1 MATWRADSVRL
12 FIVLI
17 EVIRCIELQV
27 STTSPVEALLHS
39 DVVLPCTFSH
49 GSSPLR
55 LDLLAVIWK
64 WGDTVVASY
73 GLKDDLSTPRARLSD
88 AELRHGN
95 ASLLLSNVT
104 IADQGL
110 YECSIIYPPDQSNGI
125 VELKAMNPPKISIK
139 SRLVTPNTTNT
150 LQCTCSDFYP
160 GTIKISWQ
168 RAEEVIRAPREE
180 RAEPNENRTFTAT
193 SYLLFTP
200 SSKDANVTFSCVAH
214 HVAMKQPERADFQL
228 EFRRRPQIRITPSIL
243 TPDKEQTLT
252 CDVDGFYPEGIAV
265 SWVVKGEEISS
276 SKVRR
281 KADGNYRMA
290 EHYILT
296 PGETDAGQVLSCKIW
311 QEGFE
316 YPLIEEFTVRLE
328 DKSSF
333 QPALIGAMSAVII
346 LALASGIGYLIWRT
360 VQKQKLIVS
369 DIIVPTKIK
378 VGKKVCLTCSIE
390 GSDLKGVTVKWLVN
404 DNLISDKLLCDTQ
417 DDFNLSLLS
426 DNDPQYWI
434 ELRKIPS
441 HGRKQVLSFL
451 HFVVS
456 LQEHKG
462 AEFKCQVSQEGK
474 ITCIV
479 RKTTI
484 AHLTDS
490 TDC

>member
-1 MATWRADSVRL
+1 MAARAAELVGLLTVL
-12 FIVLI
+12 F
-17 EVIRCIELQV
+17 EVHRSLELQV
-27 STTSPVEALLHS
+27 STVSPVEALLHS

-49 GSSPLR
+49 GSSTLR
-55 LDLLAVIWK
+55 MDLLAVIWR
-64 WGDTVVASY
+64 WGGTVVASY

-95 ASLLLSNVT
+95 ASLLLSNIT

-125 VELKAMNPPKISIK
+125 VELKAMKPPKISIK

-168 RAEEVIRAPREE
+168 RMEEVIRAPREE
-180 RAEPNENRTFTAT
+180 LAEPTENRTFTAT

-214 HVAMKQPERADFQL
+214 HVAMKQHERADFQL

-281 KADGNYRMA
+281 KADGNYRMV
-290 EHYILT
+290 EHYVLT

-316 YPLIEEFTVRLE
+316 YPLIQEFTVRLE

-333 QPALIGAMSAVII
+333 LPALIGAMSAVII
-346 LALASGIGYLIWRT
+346 LALASGIGYLIWKT
-360 VQKQKLIVS
+360 VQKQKLILS
-369 DIIVPTKIK
+369 DIIVPSKIK
-378 VGKKVCLTCSIE
+378 LGKKVCLTCSIE
-390 GSDLKGVTVKWLVN
+390 GSDLKGVTAKWFVN
-404 DNLISDKLLCDTQ
+404 DALISEEVYRAETDNADQTILLPAGYKTEMQ
-417 DDFNLSLLS
+417 TINFAERGGKE
-426 DNDPQYWI
+426 QF
-434 ELRKIPS
+434 
-441 HGRKQVLSFL
+441 LSFL
-451 HFVVS
+451 HFVAS
-456 LQEHKG
+456 IQEHQG
-462 AEFKCQVSQEGK
+462 AEFKCQVSKPDKKMSVEK
-474 ITCIV
+474 
-479 RKTTI
+479 KTNV
-484 AHLTDS
+484 HLTGSS
-490 TDC
+490 TC